1 MLKCMGCDLCS
12 GFKKLQKGIRW
23 LLCVGKILNV
33 YEWYEIIDRLSNYQ
47 LIKQVLLIIELISEE
62 AIVILDQIYY
72 MLTTSSNVNLIAL

>member
-1 MLKCMGCDLCS
+1 M
-12 GFKKLQKGIRW
+12 
-23 LLCVGKILNV
+23 GKILNV